1 MSPVLAYVNESD
13 FRVFGRIQ
21 RWRPPRWFRL
31 CMLWATRLGDGWLQV
46 AAGLGL
52 LAGGSQGQR
61 VLAGCVV
68 AGGIVNGT
76 LVILKRRFRR
86 KRPCE
91 YARLPLYEVRPLE
104 YLPSDHFSFPSGHS
118 MNAFAFATV
127 VARFPWIAPAA
138 FVIAASIAA
147 SRVLLG
153 LHFVS
158 DVVVG
163 ASLGAAIGTAVFLAL
178 LA

>member
-1 MSPVLAYVNESD
+1 MSPVLAYVNASD
-13 FRVFGRIQ
+13 FRAFGRIQ
-21 RWRPPRWFRL
+21 QWRPPRWVRL
-31 CMLWATRLGDGWLQV
+31 WMLWATRLGDGWLQV
-46 AAGLGL
+46 ATGLGL
-52 LAGGSQGQR
+52 PARAQGSAR
-61 VLAGCVV
+61 RACVV
-68 AGGIVNGT
+68 AGGIANGA
-76 LVILKRRFRR
+76 LVFLKRRFRR
-86 KRPCE
+86 PRPCE
-91 YARLPLYEVRPLE
+91 YARLPLYDVKPLE

-127 VARFPWIAPAA
+127 VALCFPWAAPAA
-138 FVIAASIAA
+138 FALAASVAA

-163 ASLGAAIGTAVFLAL
+163 ATLGAAIGKAVFPAL